1 MTRAEHR
8 LLFPSLT
15 PSHPF
20 LLPQSYIFEKNFY
33 LFFPSSCD
41 LWCQSFCYYRRE
53 LSGFLFILTL
63 TAVIIMSLE
72 LH

>member
-1 MTRAEHR
+1 MTRAEHK
-8 LLFPSLT
+8 LLFPLLT

-33 LFFPSSCD
+33 LFSPPPVTCGVSPFATTKKA
-41 LWCQSFCYYRRE
+41 L
-53 LSGFLFILTL
+53 GFLFILTL